1 VPFLSVHFFGQA
13 KKVNIFS
20 ANYQGITMKKNFIPF
35 FLFLLL
41 ATEALPQTMTKT
53 GTTAA
58 QFLKIGVS
66 PRSIGMGGAF
76 AAISNDASAMYWNP
90 AGLSR
95 MQSGEAMFNH
105 VEWLA
110 DIKYEY
116 AGVVLD
122 LRDLGAIGANVSVL
136 TMDQMMVRT
145 VENPEGTGEYFTAG
159 GLSIGLSYARNLTD
173 RFSIG
178 FNAKYIRE
186 YIWHESAY
194 GFAID
199 VGTMYITPFF
209 NGLRIGASMSNF
221 GPKMQMQGRD
231 ATVIYRSGAA
241 QGNVLNADLQLEHYD
256 LPLLFRVGLSTEV
269 FKSSDIR
276 LTTAIDAIHPND
288 NTEYLNGG
296 LEFAW
301 NEMLFLRGGYK
312 SLFQR
317 GGEEGFTLGI
327 GLNYRVAGEVAVKID
342 YAYQDFG
349 RLKNVQY
356 ISMGVRF

>member
-1 VPFLSVHFFGQA
+1 MRKLSIVLLSV
-13 KKVNIFS
+13 
-20 ANYQGITMKKNFIPF
+20 
-35 FLFLLL
+35 LLV
-41 ATEALPQTMTKT
+41 TEALPQTMTKT

-58 QFLKIGVS
+58 QFLKIGVG
-66 PRSIGMGGAF
+66 PRSIGMGGAYT
-76 AAISNDASAMYWNP
+76 AISNDASAMFWNP
-90 AGLSR
+90 GGLSR
-95 MQSGEAMFNH
+95 MQSGEASFTH

-110 DIKYEY
+110 GVKFEY
-116 AGVVLD
+116 ASVALD
-122 LRDLGAIGANVSVL
+122 LRDFGAVGANVSVL
-136 TMDQMMVRT
+136 SMDQMMVRT
-145 VENPEGTGEYFTAG
+145 VEDPEGTGEYFGAG

-178 FNAKYIRE
+178 FNAKYVRE
-186 YIWHESAY
+186 YIWHESSY

-199 VGTMYITPFF
+199 VGTLYITPFL

-241 QGNVLNADLQLEHYD
+241 EGNVLNADLQLEYYE
-256 LPLLFRVGLSTEV
+256 LPLVFRVGLATEV
-269 FKSSDIR
+269 FKNSDMR
-276 LTTAIDAIHPND
+276 LTTAIDAVHPND
-288 NTEYLNGG
+288 NTEYVNGG

-301 NEMLFLRGGYK
+301 NEMLFFRGGYK

-317 GGEEGFTLGI
+317 GGEEGLTAGV
-327 GLNYRVAGEVAVKID
+327 GVNYRVAGEIQVKVD